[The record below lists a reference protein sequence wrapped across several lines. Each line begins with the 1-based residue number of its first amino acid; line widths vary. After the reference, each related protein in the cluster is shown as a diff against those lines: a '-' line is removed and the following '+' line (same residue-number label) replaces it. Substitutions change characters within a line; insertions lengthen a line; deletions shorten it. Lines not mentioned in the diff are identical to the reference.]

1 MGSQV
6 KYLLPTFGAC
16 AAALLL
22 GYLWPQPEPLTE
34 TTDRETWA
42 WPSTPQSAAISAAP
56 SKLSTYWPG
65 SDTASQTDNS
75 TTQASQENTTAHTWQ
90 LIGLIRQ
97 GPTHSAQVLDP
108 QQQIL
113 TLSIGDALDSQRRVT
128 AIEATRLRWQDASG
142 AAGELLLYPQPTADT
157 RTPPAV
163 QPEPK
168 K

>member
-1 MGSQV
+1 V
-6 KYLLPTFGAC
+6 KYLLPILGAC

-22 GYLWPQPEPLTE
+22 GYLWPLPNPPTE
-34 TTDRETWA
+34 TTDQEAWV
-42 WPSTPQSAAISAAP
+42 WPSAPQPAAPKAAP

-65 SDTASQTDNS
+65 TDASNQADNS
-75 TTQASQENTTAHTWQ
+75 ASEQSQKSPATHTWR

-97 GPTHSAQVLDP
+97 GQSHSAQVLDP

-113 TLSIGDALDSQRRVT
+113 TLNIGDPLDPQRRVT
-128 AIEATRLRWQDASG
+128 TIEATRLRWQDTTG

-157 RTPPAV
+157 RTQPAV